1 MFDKTSVGYNV
12 TNANEKE
19 KQKMKPIELTED
31 NFEEIVLKADKPVMV
46 DFWATWCGP
55 CKMLSPVIDQIAEER
70 DDVIIGKVDADEQ
83 QEIVMKYGIMSIP
96 TVIVFKNGEEYKKSV
111 GVQPKAALEA
121 MFD

>member
-1 MFDKTSVGYNV
+1 
-12 TNANEKE
+12 
-19 KQKMKPIELTED
+19 MKPIELTEE

>member
-1 MFDKTSVGYNV
+1 
-12 TNANEKE
+12 
-19 KQKMKPIELTED
+19 MKPIELTED